1 MDAERTTAATVTS
14 GAAPSRVRARH
25 VRAPRALAP
34 RRRVRLHGRP
44 HIDLLRTAGALCR
57 S

>member
-1 MDAERTTAATVTS
+1 MDAERTTAAAV
-14 GAAPSRVRARH
+14 APAGPLPH
-25 VRAPRALAP
+25 ATAPRALVP

>member
-1 MDAERTTAATVTS
+1 MNP
-14 GAAPSRVRARH
+14 AP
-25 VRAPRALAP
+25 P
-34 RRRVRLHGRP
+34 RRLHLYSRP